1 MNRYGIEIAVKNAP
15 KLDPEF
21 MPILKFNRSFLNT
34 AKSRSPSPWSGPTAR
49 WPPATPISTAR
60 RRWPRPT
67 TTTST
72 GWSRPSCG

>member
-34 AKSRSPSPWSGPTAR
+34 AKKPVSIAVREGDQGLGTF
-49 WPPATPISTAR
+49 TP
-60 RRWPRPT
+60 
-67 TTTST
+67 
-72 GWSRPSCG
+72 GED